1 VISATVSLELRQLE
15 CFVAVAEERSFS
27 RAARRL
33 HMTQPPLTR
42 RMKRLERELGAT
54 LLLRT
59 THGVEV
65 TPPGRV
71 LLAHARRVLGLTDR
85 IVQDTLAA
93 EAGEVGE
100 LVVGYFGSVIFDVVP
115 RLLGAFHASHPEVH
129 VRFEHLPKRAQ
140 VEAIRDGWMH
150 VGFAR
155 MYAPEPDLCIDHVAE
170 EPWFVALPER
180 HRLRERH
187 ELRVADLDAQDLV
200 LFPRASRPSFADEV
214 LQASVS
220 AGVSATVRLE
230 AEDAVSALA
239 YVAVGAGIAV
249 VPRSAT
255 NLALPGVAFRPLC
268 DAPLER
274 VTCVHRKDEPSP
286 VLRALHRTLDAWA
299 PSDTPTASPDQQSVL
314 DRSPDLP

>member
-15 CFVAVAEERSFS
+15 CFVAVAEERSFH

-42 RMKRLERELGAT
+42 RIKRLERELGT
-54 LLLRT
+54 QLLLRNP
-59 THGVEV
+59 HGVDL
-65 TPPGRV
+65 TPTGRV
-71 LLAHARRVLGLTDR
+71 LLDHARRVIGLTDR

-115 RLLGAFHASHPEVH
+115 RLLAAFHETHPKVEI
-129 VRFEHLPKRAQ
+129 RFEHVPKREQ

-170 EPWFVALPER
+170 EPWFVALPPR
-180 HRLRERH
+180 HPLQ
-187 ELRVADLDAQDLV
+187 ELDVVTVADLDAQALV

-214 LQASVS
+214 LQASVA
-220 AGVSATVRLE
+220 AGFNATVRLE

-239 YVAVGAGIAV
+239 HVAVGAGLAV
-249 VPRSAT
+249 VPASAT
-255 NLALPGVAFRPLC
+255 SLALPGVAFRRLD

-274 VTCVHRKDEPSP
+274 VSCVHRLDAGSP
-286 VLRALHRTLDAWA
+286 VVRSLHQTIDAWA
-299 PSDTPTASPDQQSVL
+299 SVDADAASATEESVL
-314 DRSPDLP
+314 DDPCRRP